1 MLKDRYNGQF
11 LLARMIDV
19 SVCGGGTG
27 WRYKYAAAIVKK
39 AGSI

>member
-19 SVCGGGTG
+19 SVCGGA
-27 WRYKYAAAIVKK
+27 RYQLAIII
-39 AGSI
+39 SM

>member
-19 SVCGGGTG
+19 SVCGGA
-27 WRYKYAAAIVKK
+27 RYRLAIII
-39 AGSI
+39 SM